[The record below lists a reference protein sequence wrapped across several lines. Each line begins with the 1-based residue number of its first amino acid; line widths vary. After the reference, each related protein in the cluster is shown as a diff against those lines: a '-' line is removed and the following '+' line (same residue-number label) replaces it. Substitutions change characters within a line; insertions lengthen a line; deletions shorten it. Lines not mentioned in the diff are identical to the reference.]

1 MKIKNVEIKRFRNLE
16 NVSFDLKQTNIFSGK
31 NGIGKTTIIDSILW
45 CLCGE
50 TIVYGKQDSD
60 NRNSHNLRDIVNVI
74 LTIEFNGVE
83 TTLERKYYDNWVVD
97 KDGNEKFS
105 EVKNLYFVNGSKYKK
120 DEYYDYIKGLIN
132 VPKYISIPKDYNLL
146 RSLIDYNYY
155 SSIDYKI
162 ARKFTEN
169 ILKLK
174 SDSEIIE
181 EERFKDIKID
191 MQILNYDFAK
201 CINKYDNER
210 KEKEVLVADK
220 TTLLNN
226 YKSQY
231 DIDKVNELAKLEEER
246 NKEIAKNIE
255 NETEFKGIFE
265 SLEQTR
271 LIIQETK
278 ENQKNTNFE
287 MTNKLNELIKKG
299 YNIDNEIKSLQSD
312 LKVLEYKSETA
323 IVDRKRLESQKGD
336 LQKATFKE
344 TLCPYCGGIVNQ
356 NEKDNFEKHQNEEK
370 GKIEEKLDSL
380 INEYSGYQRKIYEIN
395 TKIRELSE
403 EKAKVGS
410 TYYEL
415 KAKKE
420 DVDKSF
426 EEQSIKPLEERA
438 EELNKKLEEL
448 KNEFNVKKIAKISEL
463 TSKIDEYSNIRT
475 LPNKIESLEEEIKQL
490 KQAIFSCEIKK
501 DLVKEFKETKLKLI
515 KESTHTVFPQ
525 LDFEIMEVNVNT
537 GAMKEV
543 CYAKLKD
550 VEYKGINDG
559 HRKLVG
565 IIIIEDIKKALGIDD
580 LPIIF
585 DKRADVD
592 NDMLETIKKTTNA
605 QIITTEVSDNETITN
620 KGE

>member
-210 KEKEVLVADK
+210 KEKEILVADK
-220 TTLLNN
+220 TALLNN

-287 MTNKLNELIKKG
+287 ITNKLNELIKKG

-344 TLCPYCGGIVNQ
+344 TLCPHCGGVVNQ
-356 NEKDNFEKHQNEEK
+356 NEKDNFEKQRNEEK
-370 GKIEEKLDSL
+370 TKIEKEINSL
-380 INEYSGYQRKIYEIN
+380 INEYSDYQRKIYEIN

-420 DVDKSF
+420 DIDKS

-448 KNEFNVKKIAKISEL
+448 KNEFNVKKIATISEL

-605 QIITTEVSDNETITN
+605 QIITTEVSDNETIIN

>member
-287 MTNKLNELIKKG
+287 ITNKLNELIKKG

-344 TLCPYCGGIVNQ
+344 ILCPYCGGIVNQ

-380 INEYSGYQRKIYEIN
+380 INEYNNYQRKIYEIN
-395 TKIRELSE
+395 KKIRELTE

-415 KAKKE
+415 KAKE
-420 DVDKSF
+420 TDIDKSF
-426 EEQSIKPLEERA
+426 EEQTIKPLEERA

-448 KNEFNVKKIAKISEL
+448 KNEFNVKKIATISEL

-475 LPNKIESLEEEIKQL
+475 LPNKIESLEKEIKQL

-605 QIITTEVSDNETITN
+605 QIITTEVSDNETIIN

>member
-287 MTNKLNELIKKG
+287 MTNKLNELIKTG

-323 IVDRKRLESQKGD
+323 IVDRKRLESQKED

-344 TLCPYCGGIVNQ
+344 ILCPHCGGVVNQ

-380 INEYSGYQRKIYEIN
+380 INEYNNYQRKIYEIN
-395 TKIRELSE
+395 KKIRELTE

-415 KAKKE
+415 KAKE
-420 DVDKSF
+420 TDIDKSF
-426 EEQSIKPLEERA
+426 EEQTIKPLEERA

-448 KNEFNVKKIAKISEL
+448 KNEFNVKKIATISEL

-605 QIITTEVSDNETITN
+605 QIITTEVSDNETIIN

>member
-16 NVSFDLKQTNIFSGK
+16 NVSFDLQQTNIFSGK

-246 NKEIAKNIE
+246 NNEIAKNIE

-271 LIIQETK
+271 LIIQETREK
-278 ENQKNTNFE
+278 QKNANFE
-287 MTNKLNELIKKG
+287 ITNKLNELIQKG
-299 YNIDNEIKSLQSD
+299 YSIDNEIKSLQGD
-312 LKVLEYKSETA
+312 LKVLEYKSETT
-323 IVDRKRLESQKGD
+323 ISDRKRLESQKED
-336 LQKATFKE
+336 LQKTTFKE
-344 TLCPYCGGIVNQ
+344 TLCPHCGGVVNQ
-356 NEKDNFEKHQNEEK
+356 NEKDNFEKQQNTK
-370 GKIEEKLDSL
+370 KAKIEEKLNSL
-380 INEYSGYQRKIYEIN
+380 INEYSDNQRKIYELN
-395 TKIRELSE
+395 TQIKQLTE
-403 EKAKVGS
+403 EKAKVGT

-415 KAKKE
+415 KARKE
-420 DVDKSF
+420 DVDKSV
-426 EEQSIKPLEERA
+426 EEQTIKPLEKQT
-438 EELNKKLEEL
+438 EELSKKLEEI
-448 KNEFNVKKIAKISEL
+448 KNEFNVKKIAKISKL

-490 KQAIFSCEIKK
+490 KQTIFSCEIKK

-605 QIITTEVSDNETITN
+605 QIITTEVSDNETIIN

>member
-246 NKEIAKNIE
+246 SKEIAKNIE

-287 MTNKLNELIKKG
+287 ITNKLNELIKKG

-395 TKIRELSE
+395 TKIRELTE

-426 EEQSIKPLEERA
+426 EEQTIKPLEERA

-448 KNEFNVKKIAKISEL
+448 KNEFNVKKIATISEL

-605 QIITTEVSDNETITN
+605 QIITTEVSDNETIIN

>member
-16 NVSFDLKQTNIFSGK
+16 NVSFDLQQTNIFSGK

-60 NRNSHNLRDIVNVI
+60 NRNSHNFRDIVNVI

-246 NKEIAKNIE
+246 NNEIAKNIE

-271 LIIQETK
+271 LIIQETR
-278 ENQKNTNFE
+278 ENQKKANFE
-287 MTNKLNELIKKG
+287 ITNKLNELIKQG
-299 YNIDNEIKSLQSD
+299 YSIDNEIKSLQGD
-312 LKVLEYKSETA
+312 LKVLEYKNETA
-323 IVDRKRLESQKGD
+323 IADRKRLESQKGD
-336 LQKATFKE
+336 LQKTTFKE
-344 TLCPYCGGIVNQ
+344 ILCPHCGGVVNQ
-356 NEKDNFEKHQNEEK
+356 NEKDNFEEQQNAEK
-370 GKIEEKLDSL
+370 IKIEEKLDSL
-380 INEYSGYQRKIYEIN
+380 INEYSDNQRKIYETN
-395 TKIRELSE
+395 KKIKELTE

-415 KAKKE
+415 KTRKE
-420 DVDKSF
+420 DVDKSV

-490 KQAIFSCEIKK
+490 KQTIFSCEIKK

-605 QIITTEVSDNETITN
+605 QIITTEVSDNENIIN

>member
-74 LTIEFNGVE
+74 LTFEFNGVE

-210 KEKEVLVADK
+210 KEKEILVADK

-287 MTNKLNELIKKG
+287 ITNKLNELIKKG

-344 TLCPYCGGIVNQ
+344 ILCPYCGGIVNQ

-380 INEYSGYQRKIYEIN
+380 INEYSDNQRKIYEIN
-395 TKIRELSE
+395 KKIRELTE
-403 EKAKVGS
+403 EKTKVGS

-415 KAKKE
+415 KAKE
-420 DVDKSF
+420 TDIDKSF
-426 EEQSIKPLEERA
+426 EEQTIKPLEERA

-448 KNEFNVKKIAKISEL
+448 KNEFNVKKIATISEL

>member
-201 CINKYDNER
+201 CINKYDNEK
-210 KEKEVLVADK
+210 KEKEILVADK

-344 TLCPYCGGIVNQ
+344 ILCPYCGGIVNQ

-420 DVDKSF
+420 DIDKSF

-448 KNEFNVKKIAKISEL
+448 KNEFNVKKIATISEL

-605 QIITTEVSDNETITN
+605 QIITTEVSDNEAIIN

>member
-344 TLCPYCGGIVNQ
+344 ILCPYCGGIVNQ

-370 GKIEEKLDSL
+370 AKIEEKLNSL

-420 DVDKSF
+420 DIDKSF

-448 KNEFNVKKIAKISEL
+448 KNEFNVKKIATISEL

-605 QIITTEVSDNETITN
+605 QIITTEVSDNEAIIN

>member
-210 KEKEVLVADK
+210 KEKEILVADK
-220 TTLLNN
+220 TALLNN

-287 MTNKLNELIKKG
+287 ITNKLNELIKKG

-344 TLCPYCGGIVNQ
+344 TLCPHCGGVVNQ
-356 NEKDNFEKHQNEEK
+356 NEKDNFEKQRNEEK
-370 GKIEEKLDSL
+370 TKIEKEINSL
-380 INEYSGYQRKIYEIN
+380 INEYSDYQRKIYEIN

-415 KAKKE
+415 KAKE
-420 DVDKSF
+420 ADIDKS

-605 QIITTEVSDNETITN
+605 QIITTEVSDNETIIN

>member
-201 CINKYDNER
+201 CINKYDNEK
-210 KEKEVLVADK
+210 KEKEILVADK

-344 TLCPYCGGIVNQ
+344 ILCPYCGGIVNQ

-420 DVDKSF
+420 DIDKSF

-448 KNEFNVKKIAKISEL
+448 KNEFNVKKIATISEL

-515 KESTHTVFPQ
+515 QESTHTVFPQ

-605 QIITTEVSDNETITN
+605 QIITTEVSDNEAIIN

>member
-1 MKIKNVEIKRFRNLE
+1 M
-16 NVSFDLKQTNIFSGK
+16 
-31 NGIGKTTIIDSILW
+31 
-45 CLCGE
+45 
-50 TIVYGKQDSD
+50 
-60 NRNSHNLRDIVNVI
+60 
-74 LTIEFNGVE
+74 
-83 TTLERKYYDNWVVD
+83 
-97 KDGNEKFS
+97 
-105 EVKNLYFVNGSKYKK
+105 
-120 DEYYDYIKGLIN
+120 
-132 VPKYISIPKDYNLL
+132 
-146 RSLIDYNYY
+146 
-155 SSIDYKI
+155 
-162 ARKFTEN
+162 
-169 ILKLK
+169 
-174 SDSEIIE
+174 
-181 EERFKDIKID
+181 
-191 MQILNYDFAK
+191 
-201 CINKYDNER
+201 
-210 KEKEVLVADK
+210 
-220 TTLLNN
+220 
-226 YKSQY
+226 
-231 DIDKVNELAKLEEER
+231 EEER

-356 NEKDNFEKHQNEEK
+356 NEKDNFEKHKNEEK

-380 INEYSGYQRKIYEIN
+380 INEYSGYKRKIYEIN
-395 TKIRELSE
+395 TKIIELTE

-426 EEQSIKPLEERA
+426 EEQTIKPLEERA

-448 KNEFNVKKIAKISEL
+448 KNEFNVKKIATISEL

-580 LPIIF
+580 
-585 DKRADVD
+585 
-592 NDMLETIKKTTNA
+592 
-605 QIITTEVSDNETITN
+605 
-620 KGE
+620 

>member
-1 MKIKNVEIKRFRNLE
+1 MN
-16 NVSFDLKQTNIFSGK
+16 
-31 NGIGKTTIIDSILW
+31 
-45 CLCGE
+45 
-50 TIVYGKQDSD
+50 
-60 NRNSHNLRDIVNVI
+60 
-74 LTIEFNGVE
+74 
-83 TTLERKYYDNWVVD
+83 
-97 KDGNEKFS
+97 
-105 EVKNLYFVNGSKYKK
+105 KNLKK
-120 DEYYDYIKGLIN
+120 
-132 VPKYISIPKDYNLL
+132 
-146 RSLIDYNYY
+146 
-155 SSIDYKI
+155 
-162 ARKFTEN
+162 
-169 ILKLK
+169 
-174 SDSEIIE
+174 
-181 EERFKDIKID
+181 
-191 MQILNYDFAK
+191 
-201 CINKYDNER
+201 
-210 KEKEVLVADK
+210 
-220 TTLLNN
+220 
-226 YKSQY
+226 
-231 DIDKVNELAKLEEER
+231 
-246 NKEIAKNIE
+246 
-255 NETEFKGIFE
+255 
-265 SLEQTR
+265 
-271 LIIQETK
+271 
-278 ENQKNTNFE
+278 
-287 MTNKLNELIKKG
+287 
-299 YNIDNEIKSLQSD
+299 
-312 LKVLEYKSETA
+312 
-323 IVDRKRLESQKGD
+323 
-336 LQKATFKE
+336 
-344 TLCPYCGGIVNQ
+344 
-356 NEKDNFEKHQNEEK
+356 
-370 GKIEEKLDSL
+370 
-380 INEYSGYQRKIYEIN
+380 
-395 TKIRELSE
+395 KIRELTE

-426 EEQSIKPLEERA
+426 EEQTIKPLEERA
-438 EELNKKLEEL
+438 EELNKNLEEL
-448 KNEFNVKKIAKISEL
+448 KNEFNVKKIATISEL

-605 QIITTEVSDNETITN
+605 QIITTEVSDNETIIN

>member
-426 EEQSIKPLEERA
+426 EEQTIKPLEERA

>member
-231 DIDKVNELAKLEEER
+231 DIDKANELAKLEEER

-287 MTNKLNELIKKG
+287 MTNKLNKLIRTG

-344 TLCPYCGGIVNQ
+344 TLCPYCGGVVNQ

-370 GKIEEKLDSL
+370 GKIEEKLDFL
-380 INEYSGYQRKIYEIN
+380 INEYSDNQRKIYEIN
-395 TKIRELSE
+395 KKIRELTE
-403 EKAKVGS
+403 VKAKVGS

-415 KAKKE
+415 KAKE
-420 DVDKSF
+420 TDIDKSF
-426 EEQSIKPLEERA
+426 EEQTIKPLEERA

-448 KNEFNVKKIAKISEL
+448 KNEFNVKKIATISEL

-592 NDMLETIKKTTNA
+592 NNMLETIKKTTNA
-605 QIITTEVSDNETITN
+605 QIITTEVSDNETIIN

>member
-201 CINKYDNER
+201 CINKYDNEK

-287 MTNKLNELIKKG
+287 ITNKLNELIKKG

-426 EEQSIKPLEERA
+426 EEQTIKPLEERA

-448 KNEFNVKKIAKISEL
+448 KNEFNVKKIATISEL

-605 QIITTEVSDNETITN
+605 QIITTEVSDNETIIN

>member
-1 MKIKNVEIKRFRNLE
+1 MKIKNIEIKRFRNLE
-16 NVSFDLKQTNIFSGK
+16 NVSFDLHQTNIFSGK

-120 DEYYDYIKGLIN
+120 DEYYDYIKSLIN

-246 NKEIAKNIE
+246 NNEIAKNIK

-278 ENQKNTNFE
+278 EKQKNTNFE
-287 MTNKLNELIKKG
+287 ITNKLNELIQKG
-299 YNIDNEIKSLQSD
+299 YSIDNEIKSLQGD
-312 LKVLEYKSETA
+312 LKVLEYKNETT
-323 IVDRKRLESQKGD
+323 ISDRKRLESQKED
-336 LQKATFKE
+336 LQKTTFKE
-344 TLCPYCGGIVNQ
+344 TLCPHCGGVVNQ

-370 GKIEEKLDSL
+370 AKIEEKLNSL
-380 INEYSGYQRKIYEIN
+380 INEYSDNQRKIYELN
-395 TKIRELSE
+395 TKIKELTE

-420 DVDKSF
+420 TVDKSV

-438 EELNKKLEEL
+438 EELSKKLEEL
-448 KNEFNVKKIAKISEL
+448 KNEFNVKKIAIISEL

-475 LPNKIESLEEEIKQL
+475 LPNKIENLEEEIKQL
-490 KQAIFSCEIKK
+490 KQAIFSREIKK

-605 QIITTEVSDNETITN
+605 QIITTEVSDNETIIN

>member
-74 LTIEFNGVE
+74 LTIEFNDVE

-246 NKEIAKNIE
+246 KNEIAKNIE
-255 NETEFKGIFE
+255 NETEFKAIFE

-271 LIIQETK
+271 LIIQETR
-278 ENQKNTNFE
+278 ENQKTANFE
-287 MTNKLNELIKKG
+287 MTNRLNELIQKG
-299 YNIDNEIKSLQSD
+299 YSIDNEIKSLQGD
-312 LKVLEYKSETA
+312 LKVLEYKNETA
-323 IVDRKRLESQKGD
+323 IADRKRLESQKGD
-336 LQKATFKE
+336 LQKTTFKE
-344 TLCPYCGGIVNQ
+344 ILCPHCGGIVNQ
-356 NEKDNFEKHQNEEK
+356 NEKDNFEEQQNAEK
-370 GKIEEKLDSL
+370 IKIEKKLDSL
-380 INEYSGYQRKIYEIN
+380 INEYSDNQRKIYETN
-395 TKIRELSE
+395 KKIKELTE

-415 KAKKE
+415 LAKKIEKE
-420 DVDKSF
+420 D
-426 EEQSIKPLEERA
+426 IKPLEERA

-490 KQAIFSCEIKK
+490 KQTIFSCEIKK

-605 QIITTEVSDNETITN
+605 QIITTEVSDNETIIN

>member
-210 KEKEVLVADK
+210 KEKEILVADK

-287 MTNKLNELIKKG
+287 ITNKLNELIKKG

-323 IVDRKRLESQKGD
+323 ISDRKRLESQKGD

-344 TLCPYCGGIVNQ
+344 TLCPHCGGVVNQ

-370 GKIEEKLDSL
+370 AKIEKEINSL
-380 INEYSGYQRKIYEIN
+380 INEYSDYQRKIYEIN
-395 TKIRELSE
+395 KKIRELTE

-415 KAKKE
+415 KAKE
-420 DVDKSF
+420 ADIDKS

-605 QIITTEVSDNETITN
+605 QIITTEVSDNETIIN

>member
-16 NVSFDLKQTNIFSGK
+16 NVGFDLKQTNIFSGK

-50 TIVYGKQDSD
+50 TIVYGKQDSG
-60 NRNSHNLRDIVNVI
+60 NRNNHNLRDIVNVI

-287 MTNKLNELIKKG
+287 ITNKLNELIKKG

-344 TLCPYCGGIVNQ
+344 ILCPYCGGIVNQ

-380 INEYSGYQRKIYEIN
+380 INEYNNYQRKIYEIN
-395 TKIRELSE
+395 KKIRELTE

-415 KAKKE
+415 KAKE
-420 DVDKSF
+420 TDIDKSF
-426 EEQSIKPLEERA
+426 EEQTIKPLEERA

-448 KNEFNVKKIAKISEL
+448 KNEFNVKKIATISEL

-475 LPNKIESLEEEIKQL
+475 LPNKIEGLEKEIKQL

-605 QIITTEVSDNETITN
+605 QIITTEVSDNETIIN

>member
-287 MTNKLNELIKKG
+287 ITNKLNELIKKG

-344 TLCPYCGGIVNQ
+344 ILCPYCGGIVNQ

-380 INEYSGYQRKIYEIN
+380 INEYNNYQRKIYEIN
-395 TKIRELSE
+395 KKIRELTE

-415 KAKKE
+415 KAKE
-420 DVDKSF
+420 TDIDKSF
-426 EEQSIKPLEERA
+426 EEQTIKPLEERA

-448 KNEFNVKKIAKISEL
+448 KNEFNVKKIATISEL

-475 LPNKIESLEEEIKQL
+475 LPNKIESLEQEIKQL

>member
-287 MTNKLNELIKKG
+287 ITNKLNELIKKG

-344 TLCPYCGGIVNQ
+344 ILCPYCGGIVNQ

-380 INEYSGYQRKIYEIN
+380 INEYNNYQRKIYEIN
-395 TKIRELSE
+395 KKIRELTE

-415 KAKKE
+415 KAKE
-420 DVDKSF
+420 TDIDKSF
-426 EEQSIKPLEERA
+426 EEQTIKPLEERA

-448 KNEFNVKKIAKISEL
+448 KNEFNVKKIATISEL

-580 LPIIF
+580 LPIVF

-605 QIITTEVSDNETITN
+605 QIITTEVSDNETIIN

>member
-246 NKEIAKNIE
+246 SKEIAKNIE

-287 MTNKLNELIKKG
+287 ITNKLNELIKKG

-370 GKIEEKLDSL
+370 GKIEEKLNSL
-380 INEYSGYQRKIYEIN
+380 INEYSDNQKKIYEIN
-395 TKIRELSE
+395 KKIRELTE

-426 EEQSIKPLEERA
+426 EEQTIKPLEERA

-448 KNEFNVKKIAKISEL
+448 KNEFNVKKITTISEL

-605 QIITTEVSDNETITN
+605 QIITTEVSDNETIIN

>member
-344 TLCPYCGGIVNQ
+344 ILCPYCGGIVNQ

-420 DVDKSF
+420 DIDKSF

-448 KNEFNVKKIAKISEL
+448 KNEFNVKKIATISEL

-605 QIITTEVSDNETITN
+605 QIITTEVSDNEAIIN